1 MRFFASEQFKVKIP
15 RIGTEIDVPVN
26 QTMLDALESA
36 GVEVIFAA
44 KVSAD
49 YARCR
54 FWKLRASL
62 IIAMCSSAK
71 KKKPRTPSS
80 ARACHE

>member
-1 MRFFASEQFKVKIP
+1 LRFFASEQFKVKIP

-54 FWKLRASL
+54 FWSEEEKAAHTKLCTCVSRVIGSITVDTAD
-62 IIAMCSSAK
+62 
-71 KKKPRTPSS
+71 R
-80 ARACHE
+80 